1 MGRYIVKRILLA
13 ILTVFII
20 CAITFFV
27 MNAIPG
33 GPFNREKAL
42 SAATI
47 EALNKRYNLDKPVPE
62 QFLLYMKNLLHGDF
76 GVSLKNGRNI
86 TEIIAESFPISA
98 KLGLMAI
105 AVALLCGTVFGSFAA
120 LMRNKLPDRIIVFF
134 STLFTAV
141 PSFVLATLLLLVF
154 CIRLAWFPVWDP
166 NQPNYLLP
174 VIALSAYP
182 MAYVTRLSKS
192 SMLDALSQDY
202 IRTAKAK
209 GVAKWKVIFKH
220 ALRNSLLPV
229 ITYAGPQIAYII
241 TGSMVIETIFT
252 VGGIGSKFVSAITS
266 ESIGRSRGSASV
278 VSSPS
283 GAMTMHSLTACV
295 SHAPSALAAQ
305 SSSPSTSNTAVSSAI
320 IVTHPSPARLTAL
333 RLSRA
338 TAAARAFSFF
348 SRPVSFCSGS

>member
-47 EALNKRYNLDKPVPE
+47 EALNRRYNLDKPVPE

-154 CIRLAWFPVWDP
+154 CSCPANRCSW
-166 NQPNYLLP
+166 
-174 VIALSAYP
+174 
-182 MAYVTRLSKS
+182 RSKAAPRGAS
-192 SMLDALSQDY
+192 RW
-202 IRTAKAK
+202 ITAPCPRRSYWKK
-209 GVAKWKVIFKH
+209 G
-220 ALRNSLLPV
+220 P
-229 ITYAGPQIAYII
+229 G
-241 TGSMVIETIFT
+241 
-252 VGGIGSKFVSAITS
+252 
-266 ESIGRSRGSASV
+266 
-278 VSSPS
+278 
-283 GAMTMHSLTACV
+283 
-295 SHAPSALAAQ
+295 APSA
-305 SSSPSTSNTAVSSAI
+305 
-320 IVTHPSPARLTAL
+320 
-333 RLSRA
+333 
-338 TAAARAFSFF
+338 
-348 SRPVSFCSGS
+348 GS